1 MFGFSRLYTMKIHYG
16 MCEAPII
23 DRNTVKMCETATKS
37 ELYKHNLLVKT
48 QCVLYNI
55 YINSSARSE

>member
-1 MFGFSRLYTMKIHYG
+1 MFGFGRLSPIKIHYA
-16 MCEAPII
+16 MYKTSII
-23 DRNTVKMCETATKS
+23 DRNAVKMCETATKS

-55 YINSSARSE
+55 YIKFICKE